1 MQSLQRA
8 ELESIRVRLI
18 NFQFL
23 IKQNFLSFP
32 PENEILDVMIQLTCL
47 FERIFQ
53 DVKRQNYISEG
64 KGGR

>member
-32 PENEILDVMIQLTCL
+32 PENEILDIMIQLTCL